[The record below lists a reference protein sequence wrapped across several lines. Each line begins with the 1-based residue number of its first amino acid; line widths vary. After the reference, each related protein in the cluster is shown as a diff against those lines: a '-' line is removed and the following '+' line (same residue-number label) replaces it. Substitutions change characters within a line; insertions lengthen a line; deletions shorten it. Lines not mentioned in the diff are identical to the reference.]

1 MKQLTPEQIGI
12 DYRAWLDLRMLV
24 GGWSYP
30 QGLSQAAL
38 PAVSLHVALR
48 ATSHRLLEGC

>member
-24 GGWSYP
+24 GVWSYP

-48 ATSHRLLEGC
+48 ATSHRLPEGC

>member
-1 MKQLTPEQIGI
+1 MKQLTSEQIGI
-12 DYRAWLDLRMLV
+12 DYRAWLDLRMFV

-48 ATSHRLLEGC
+48 ATSHRLPEGC